1 MTHDTVTARTPSPG
15 ACLDDLLASRFL
27 PKQWTARIWT
37 ESALPGRL
45 QHCARNLPPDSE
57 WRAYG
62 DEDRIFFAV
71 ARAHARERPLG
82 AAPAVDVYFLDAN
95 AAVYSAAVWQY
106 DSRHGWWLDALL
118 DLSYDC
124 EHGWAL
130 GVLFESCADAADR
143 VARPQAM
150 ELRQLTP
157 LLTQLGTIPALSGRV
172 VRPRP
177 RRRNNP

>member
-62 DEDRIFFAV
+62 DEDRIFFA
-71 ARAHARERPLG
+71 ASGH
-82 AAPAVDVYFLDAN
+82 
-95 AAVYSAAVWQY
+95 ST
-106 DSRHGWWLDALL
+106 RHRRWTSIFWMQMPP
-118 DLSYDC
+118 C
-124 EHGWAL
+124 
-130 GVLFESCADAADR
+130 
-143 VARPQAM
+143 
-150 ELRQLTP
+150 T
-157 LLTQLGTIPALSGRV
+157 
-172 VRPRP
+172 PRP
-177 RRRNNP
+177 SGNTIAGTAGGSTPYSTYPTIANTAGRSACSSNRVLMQRIGWRGRRLWNCGN